1 MKKILALMLA
11 GVMILSLTACGSNNK
26 EDKKSGELKK
36 ITLCLD
42 YTPNTNHT
50 GLYVAKNQGFYE
62 EMGLDVEIVQPTD
75 DNGAVL
81 MCAANQA
88 QFAIKEQDGLAATFA
103 SDDPLGV
110 TAVAAILQHNT
121 SGIMSRKGDGI
132 DTPKGLENKTY
143 STWDSPIEQAI
154 IKHVVEKDRGNY
166 DKINLI
172 PYNVSSDVDAIKNKD
187 TDAIWIFYG
196 WAGIQAKVQNVDIDY
211 FDFKSI
217 DDVFDFYTPV
227 IIGNNDFL
235 KNNPDVAKDFLSAT
249 RKGYEYAI
257 ENPEDAAKILI
268 EEDTT
273 GSLKGNEEFIIESQ
287 KWLSKQYIADAKEWG
302 VFDANRWNRF
312 YKWLWDNKLIEKEIK
327 ENTGFTNE
335 YLK

>member
-1 MKKILALMLA
+1 MKKILALILSGMLL
-11 GVMILSLTACGSNNK
+11 ISLTACGSNNK
-26 EDKKSGELKK
+26 NKEEKQGELKK
-36 ITLCLD
+36 ITVCLD

-81 MCAANQA
+81 MCASNQA

-154 IKHVVEKDRGNY
+154 IKHVVKKDGGIY
-166 DKINLI
+166 DK
-172 PYNVSSDVDAIKNKD
+172 K
-187 TDAIWIFYG
+187 T
-196 WAGIQAKVQNVDIDY
+196 
-211 FDFKSI
+211 
-217 DDVFDFYTPV
+217 
-227 IIGNNDFL
+227 
-235 KNNPDVAKDFLSAT
+235 
-249 RKGYEYAI
+249 
-257 ENPEDAAKILI
+257 
-268 EEDTT
+268 
-273 GSLKGNEEFIIESQ
+273 
-287 KWLSKQYIADAKEWG
+287 
-302 VFDANRWNRF
+302 
-312 YKWLWDNKLIEKEIK
+312 
-327 ENTGFTNE
+327 
-335 YLK
+335 